1 MLLSFI
7 YSLFL
12 LLPIII
18 LTTIISL
25 ENEIK
30 RKSKNKE
37 YIINAIDGIENDF
50 CSNHSYSLIHT
61 KGIKAI
67 KENNKVKL
75 CSQIKLSNISIIR

>member
-18 LTTIISL
+18 LTITTSL
-25 ENEIK
+25 ESEIK
-30 RKSKNKE
+30 RKLKNDE
-37 YIINAIDGIENDF
+37 YIRNAIDGIENDF
-50 CSNHSYSLIHT
+50 CSNYSYSLTHT

-75 CSQIKLSNISIIR
+75 CSQTKLSNISIII